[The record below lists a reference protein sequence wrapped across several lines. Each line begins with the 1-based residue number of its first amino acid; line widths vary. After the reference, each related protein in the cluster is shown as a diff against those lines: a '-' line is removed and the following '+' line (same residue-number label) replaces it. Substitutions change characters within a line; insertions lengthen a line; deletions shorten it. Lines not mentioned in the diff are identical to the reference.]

1 MNRTIYTVASGG
13 MASLARLEAVSQ
25 NLANANTAGYK
36 AGRLVFRV
44 RPLSREEDV
53 SGLSLDPVLGRT
65 AAQVGELESV
75 RNFAQGAVRSS
86 GNPLD
91 VAISGEGFFAVAT
104 PRGERYTRQ
113 GSFTLDG
120 EGYLVTQHGERVQG
134 DGGDIRVGGGDIA
147 IGGDGSITS
156 DGLAVGRIKVVSF
169 GPKPPLVPEGAALF
183 APIGG
188 ATATPVDAT
197 AVTLQPGAI
206 EASNVDAVASMVEL
220 VEVSRGFESYM
231 RAMQRL
237 DEIVQRSINEVG
249 KVQ

>member
-36 AGRLVFRV
+36 AGRLVFQV
-44 RPLSREEDV
+44 RPLSREDDP
-53 SGLSLDPVLGRT
+53 SGISLDPVLGRT
-65 AAQVGELESV
+65 AAQVAEVASV
-75 RNFAQGAVRSS
+75 RDFAQGAVRSS

-113 GSFTLDG
+113 GSFALDG

-134 DGGDIRVGGGDIA
+134 DGGDIAVGGGDIA
-147 IGGDGSITS
+147 IGDDGSITS

-169 GPKPPLVPEGAALF
+169 GPKPALVPEGAALF
-183 APIGG
+183 APVRG

-197 AVTLQPGAI
+197 AVRLQPAAV

-237 DEIVQRSINEVG
+237 DEVAQRSINEVG
-249 KVQ
+249 KV